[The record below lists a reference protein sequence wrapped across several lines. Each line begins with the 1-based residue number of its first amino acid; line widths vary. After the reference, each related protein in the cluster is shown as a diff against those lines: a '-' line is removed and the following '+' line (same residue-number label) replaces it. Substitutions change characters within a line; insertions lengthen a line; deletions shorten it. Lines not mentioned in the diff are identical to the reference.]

1 MSNPYTGTGMASI
14 GERFWRFLWLLRLLC
29 QDISVSLSLSLD
41 EFMISSVNLLTISS
55 FFFFFFFLVVGCSDL
70 NQPPNAWMKLSRLGF
85 ITGECEKKEKKEK
98 NKKK

>member
-1 MSNPYTGTGMASI
+1 MTCIVVMSNPYTGTGMGSI

-29 QDISVSLSLSLD
+29 QDISVSLSLSLSLSLD
-41 EFMISSVNLLTISS
+41 EIMISSINILTISS

-85 ITGECEKKEKKEK
+85 ITGE
-98 NKKK
+98 